1 MHSDTREFIGFIGMC
16 CSGIEAGFQ
25 QGVLQQ
31 DCSRIR
37 LIFIG
42 IIGMCCSRIGAG
54 LQKGSL
60 ERDSSDVLF
69 IYIACQNVLSMGRQ
83 GRHGVSG
90 ATIVFES
97 VHWTRRRIAR
107 LRTRFFRESAPESG
121 QLNAE
126 VRVGPGDAIRS
137 DQRQSWGRSCGSTVS

>member
-42 IIGMCCSRIGAG
+42 ITGMCCCRIGAG
-54 LQKGSL
+54 LQQGSL

-69 IYIACQNVLSMGRQ
+69 IYIACENVLSMGRQ
-83 GRHGVSG
+83 GRHGERAVRERALDK
-90 ATIVFES
+90 ATNS
-97 VHWTRRRIAR
+97 PA
-107 LRTRFFRESAPESG
+107 A
-121 QLNAE
+121 
-126 VRVGPGDAIRS
+126 DA
-137 DQRQSWGRSCGSTVS
+137 VL